1 MTPSPTQA
9 VAERLREAFEAK
21 DLALLGPL
29 LDPKVR
35 WGGPEETEQ
44 TCHSRGDVLAW
55 YGRAQAA
62 GMSAQVTETVV
73 LDSAVVLALAMS
85 GPALGPNAKRPDTV
99 FQVFHLAG
107 GLVVDIRG
115 FQHRRRAVAFAEKPL
130 RARG

>member
-1 MTPSPTQA
+1 MTSTTQA

-44 TCHSRGDVLAW
+44 TCHSRSDVLAW
-55 YGRAQAA
+55 YGQAQAA
-62 GMSAQVTETVV
+62 GMSAEVTETIA
-73 LDSAVVLALAMS
+73 LDAAVVLALAMS

-99 FQVFHLAG
+99 FQVFHLADD
-107 GLVVDIRG
+107 LVVDIRG
-115 FQHRRRAVAFAEKPL
+115 FQRREQAIAFAEKPL
-130 RARG
+130 RIRD